1 MPSPAAFL
9 SSSPAPGAS
18 PRKPL
23 TLSSSPDLPSIDD
36 IASQSLAKSR
46 FFQSQSQSHDARP
59 ARFLPQHDASPAK
72 LPPTIAA
79 GKSTPK
85 FIPPAEVAQTNA
97 SATESKGKGPA
108 LETLEPLNLEMA
120 DTRRLEW
127 TPPKANSLPVPIDID
142 GEAPRASGNHT
153 DEEGSIKN
161 LGQVLQAFKH
171 KTDSPPE
178 DVLGKRKLVHCAPI
192 VLPATIKEASKS
204 PPKKK
209 VSKKKKPLTITE
221 LATAAY
227 RVPSPPA
234 TAAAEAVDNPTKTDA
249 NTTKAAG
256 TKAKPKPRKRVSK
269 AKAKKPQPPKQVL
282 LSPTAALQQVSRQDV
297 LFGTSSQLAGE
308 HSPTFLRD
316 LATVMRQSNATGTTP
331 INSDAI
337 EPPPERQ
344 SLWEAAARDDDGGL
358 FDLDIIEMKETPLEL
373 PAQTEAS
380 NPFGYGPSAAAEAE
394 DSFVE
399 LSDILEEPSPPSS
412 PPKPLQRTR
421 SPAKATPSP
430 TKAADATT
438 APTQAS
444 QPNYRLYSDAQLT
457 NAVSSFGFRS
467 IKTRNAQIA
476 LLEKCWQS
484 KASTQSQGISSSR
497 LMSSSAAHLNPST
510 PARMRPLTASQ
521 ASDVSLPENE
531 PPPSAQ
537 PVSPAKRPRGRPRK
551 TPVTVSKQPKAKKST
566 MAETPATPVPSAGP
580 ALIEIPDSESE
591 NDLKSSP
598 VASQLLPESE
608 AELEPEPSQL
618 TAADMA
624 FEVDADTLAAMNL
637 PPSTQDGAVFDY
649 ITSAIRALPPSKD
662 PNNPSWHEK
671 IVMYDPIVI
680 EELAT
685 WLNTGALTKLGWDD
699 EVKGAD
705 VKRWCESKSICCVW
719 RVNIRGVERKRL

>member
-23 TLSSSPDLPSIDD
+23 TLSSSPDLPSLDD
-36 IASQSLAKSR
+36 IASQSQSLAKSR
-46 FFQSQSQSHDARP
+46 FFQSQQQSQLHDARS
-59 ARFLPQHDASPAK
+59 ARFLPAHDASPTK
-72 LPPTIAA
+72 LPSAA
-79 GKSTPK
+79 VPAATNSPPK
-85 FIPPAEVAQTNA
+85 FIQPADAAPTNA
-97 SATESKGKGPA
+97 SGPA
-108 LETLEPLNLEMA
+108 PAFEPLNLEMA
-120 DTRRLEW
+120 DTRRLDW
-127 TPPKANSLPVPIDID
+127 TPAKANSAKVVIDVD
-142 GEAPRASGNHT
+142 GEPPQASGTYT
-153 DEEGSIKN
+153 DDEGSIKN

-178 DVLGKRKLVHCAPI
+178 DVLGKRKLVECAPI
-192 VLPATIKEASKS
+192 VLAAATKEASKS

-234 TAAAEAVDNPTKTDA
+234 TAAAEAAETPTEADT
-249 NTTKAAG
+249 NTAKAAG
-256 TKAKPKPRKRVSK
+256 AKPKPKPRKRAS
-269 AKAKKPQPPKQVL
+269 KAKKPQPPKQVL
-282 LSPTAALQQVSRQDV
+282 LSPTTALQQVNRQDV

-308 HSPTFLRD
+308 HSPSFLRD
-316 LATVMRQSNATGTTP
+316 LAAAMRQSNVVGTTP

-344 SLWEAAARDDDGGL
+344 PLWEAAARDDDGGL
-358 FDLDIIEMKETPLEL
+358 FDLDIIEMKEAPLEL
-373 PAQTEAS
+373 PVQAEAS

-399 LSDILEEPSPPSS
+399 LSDMLEEPSPPSS
-412 PPKPLQRTR
+412 PPKPPQPTQ
-421 SPAKATPSP
+421 SPAKPKPSPIKATDATPAS
-430 TKAADATT
+430 
-438 APTQAS
+438 TQAS
-444 QPNYRLYSDAQLT
+444 QPNYRLYSDAQLS
-457 NAVSSFGFRS
+457 NAISSFGFRS
-467 IKTRNAQIA
+467 VKTRNAQIA

-484 KASTQSQGISSSR
+484 RASTQSQGVSSSR
-497 LMSSSAAHLNPST
+497 LMSSSAAYLNPST

-537 PVSPAKRPRGRPRK
+537 PVSPEKRPRGRPRK

-566 MAETPATPVPSAGP
+566 VAEAPATPVPVAGP
-580 ALIEIPDSESE
+580 AVIEIPDSESE
-591 NDLKSSP
+591 NDLNSSP
-598 VASQLLPESE
+598 LASQVPESE
-608 AELEPEPSQL
+608 ADLEPEPPQL
-618 TAADMA
+618 TAADMS
-624 FEVDADTLAAMNL
+624 FEVDEDTLAAMNL
-637 PPSTQDGAVFDY
+637 PPSTQDGAVFEY

-680 EELAT
+680 EELAS

-699 EVKGAD
+699 EVKGSD

-719 RVNIRGVERKRL
+719 KVNVRGVERKRL